1 MGARRQVAVA
11 ILAALSA
18 FAWPVAA
25 QDFSLDRCRVTRDDG
40 RLVKIVCGNVP
51 YWVIGRELASECT
64 AFSRDCPA
72 WKHRSG
78 LLDEAV
84 AELGRG
90 KDLLEESYRGM
101 DRLRENEAILNEEI
115 LELQTDLA
123 SQWTFLEVCGVAAIT
138 GTVAL
143 IAGVLVGVFAV
154 P

>member
-1 MGARRQVAVA
+1 MGKRRVTAVV
-11 ILAALSA
+11 LVALSA
-18 FAWPVAA
+18 FACPLAA
-25 QDFSLDRCRVTRDDG
+25 QDFNLDRCRVAHVEG
-40 RLVKIVCGNVP
+40 RLVKIVCGGVP
-51 YWVIGRELASECT
+51 YWVIDRRLASECT
-64 AFSRDCPA
+64 ALSRDCPA

-101 DRLRENEAILNEEI
+101 DRLRENEALINEEL

-138 GTVAL
+138 GTAAL